1 MEIVSY
7 SAGASNA
14 VLDRIRS
21 RGLHANP
28 EVVARVSEIVE
39 GVRSGGDDALLHY
52 TREFDGVKLEPRD
65 LRVDHEFL
73 ERTAAGADSRTL
85 DFFRRAIENIRT
97 FHLHQLERSWE
108 IQTARGAIVGQ
119 RILPLSAAGLYVPG
133 GRAAYPSTVAM
144 NAIPALVAGV
154 SRIAIA
160 TPPSTLEAS
169 PMVAA
174 IIVEL
179 GIREV
184 YRVGGAQAIAA
195 FAFGTES
202 IPRVDKIVGPGNIY
216 VAIAKQHVH
225 GSAGIH

>member
-1 MEIVSY
+1 QNDAERRDADRRDAGRERGEALSGLVSTLVAGASGVTSARWNQMEIVSY

-52 TREFDGVKLEPRD
+52 TREFDGVRLEPRD

-144 NAIPALVAGV
+144 NAIPAL
-154 SRIAIA
+154 
-160 TPPSTLEAS
+160 
-169 PMVAA
+169 
-174 IIVEL
+174 
-179 GIREV
+179 
-184 YRVGGAQAIAA
+184 
-195 FAFGTES
+195 
-202 IPRVDKIVGPGNIY
+202 
-216 VAIAKQHVH
+216 
-225 GSAGIH
+225 